1 MSEGILV
8 VCESA
13 DGKIKKTS
21 LELLGK
27 ANELSKV
34 LGGSVSA
41 LLVGEG
47 DAEGLGAYGA
57 AKVFKVAGDARNVAL
72 LTRATQ
78 KAIEETSPSIVL
90 GGASALGRDV
100 FSRLSARLKAGLG
113 AEITEMRVEEGIL
126 VAIRP
131 QFSGKV
137 FSEVKISTEHK
148 LFTVRPGS
156 FAMPAKGEANA
167 ELVPLDVDQED
178 SDTRLTI
185 VEVIQSETEVVDLTE
200 ADRIVSG
207 GRSVK
212 SKEKFDSL
220 IRPLAQALGATAG
233 ASRAA
238 VDAHYAEH
246 SEQVGQTGKVV
257 GPALYIACGIS
268 GAIQHLAGM
277 NTSRVIVSINKDPNA
292 PIFKHSTYGIVA
304 DMFDVVP
311 ALTKALNGGEIPVV
325 DMSKPSTTTQSASI
339 VSPKKSVVE
348 SPVVAQKS
356 TTAPVKDS
364 VVEAKPPA
372 KPPKKM
378 SLKERLAAKRAASKS
393 ESVKSKDL
401 KTPVV
406 ATRVSKP
413 AKTVEPTSTSV
424 GKVSVASVTGAAVSV
439 DVDGLRAEVAE
450 LRVLVET
457 LQGVIAASEKSLST
471 DLKKYVKSS
480 EDALK
485 KDFQRGEK
493 NARSFQEG
501 AAKNI
506 EAIERSVTSE
516 VRRIREK
523 TREAMA
529 NEGAESR
536 AAIFSLK
543 GSASASIVL
552 NILTLIALIGMW
564 MTTS

>member
-8 VCESA
+8 LCEA
-13 DGKIKKTS
+13 ANGTIKKTAF
-21 LELLGK
+21 ELLGK
-27 ANELSKV
+27 ATELTTAF
-34 LGGSVSA
+34 GGSVFA

-47 DAEGLGAYGA
+47 DTAALGTHGA
-57 AKVFKVAGDARNVAL
+57 TKVFQVSGDGRNVAL
-72 LTRATQ
+72 LTRAVQ
-78 KAIEETSPSIVL
+78 KVAEDVSPSMIL

-100 FSRLSARLKAGLG
+100 FARLSVRLKAGLG
-113 AEITEMRVEEGIL
+113 AEITEMRVESGSL

-137 FSEVKISTEHK
+137 FSQVNISTECK

-156 FAMPAKGEANA
+156 FALPAASDNTA
-167 ELVPLDVDQED
+167 EVVAVDVPLED
-178 SDTRLTI
+178 ADSRLTI
-185 VEVIQSETEVVDLTE
+185 VEVKQSETEEVDLTE

-212 SKEKFDSL
+212 SKESFDTL
-220 IRPLAQALGATAG
+220 IRPLAKALGATAG

-257 GPALYIACGIS
+257 SPALYIACGIS

-311 ALTKALNGGEIPVV
+311 ALTKALTGGEIPVV
-325 DMSKPSTTTQSASI
+325 DMSKPKVAEKVADKNDNTS
-339 VSPKKSVVE
+339 KVE
-348 SPVVAQKS
+348 SKPAAAPAKEAEAKS
-356 TTAPVKDS
+356 TT
-364 VVEAKPPA
+364 
-372 KPPKKM
+372 KM
-378 SLKERLAAKRAASKS
+378 SLKERLAAKKASASKTAQAASVPKS
-393 ESVKSKDL
+393 TVAKASTPKPQTVPASSSSV
-401 KTPVV
+401 T
-406 ATRVSKP
+406 
-413 AKTVEPTSTSV
+413 TSTASV
-424 GKVSVASVTGAAVSV
+424 GSADIEA
-439 DVDGLRAEVAE
+439 LRSEIAE
-450 LRVLVET
+450 LRGLVQQLST
-457 LQGVIAASEKSLST
+457 AIAGSEKSLNA
-471 DLKKYVKSS
+471 DLKKYIKST

-485 KDFQRGEK
+485 KDFQRGEN
-493 NARSFQEG
+493 NARSFQDNATKKVEG
-501 AAKNI
+501 VEK
-506 EAIERSVTSE
+506 SVTNE

-543 GSASASIVL
+543 GTASANVVL
-552 NILTLIALIGMW
+552 NILLLVVLIGMW
-564 MTTS
+564 MAH

>member
-8 VCESA
+8 VCESV
-13 DGKIKKTS
+13 DGKIKKTT

-41 LLVGEG
+41 LLVGDG

-57 AKVFKVAGDARNVAL
+57 TKVFQVSGDARNVAL
-72 LTRATQ
+72 LTRAAQ
-78 KAIEETSPSIVL
+78 KTVEEVSPSIVL

-100 FSRLSARLKAGLG
+100 FARLSARLKAGLG
-113 AEITEMRVEEGIL
+113 AEVTEMRVSDGTL

-137 FSEVKISTEHK
+137 FSEVTISTEHK

-156 FAMPAKGEANA
+156 FSTPTKGEAQANVVQ
-167 ELVPLDVDQED
+167 LTVDQEEA
-178 SDTRLTI
+178 DTRLTI
-185 VEVIQSETEVVDLTE
+185 VEVLQSETELVDLTE

-212 SKEKFDSL
+212 SKEKFDAL
-220 IRPLAQALGATAG
+220 IRPLAQSLGATAG

-257 GPALYIACGIS
+257 SPALYIACGIS

-311 ALTKALNGGEIPVV
+311 VLTKALNGGEIPVV
-325 DMSKPSTTTQSASI
+325 DMSKPGSSTPQSAS
-339 VSPKKSVVE
+339 SGSQKNT
-348 SPVVAQKS
+348 VVASKEVK
-356 TTAPVKDS
+356 TPVKKS
-364 VVEAKPPA
+364 VVEAKPA
-372 KPPKKM
+372 TKPTKKM

-393 ESVKSKDL
+393 APVKS
-401 KTPVV
+401 TE
-406 ATRVSKP
+406 
-413 AKTVEPTSTSV
+413 AK
-424 GKVSVASVTGAAVSV
+424 KSVAKPVKSAASTPSSVQQSAAAPVTGTVVSV
-439 DVDGLRAEVAE
+439 DVESLRVEVAE
-450 LRVLVET
+450 LKELVQS
-457 LQGVIAASEKSLST
+457 LQGVIASSEKSLSA
-471 DLKKYVKSS
+471 DLKKYVKSA

-501 AAKNI
+501 ATKNI
-506 EAIERSVTSE
+506 EGIERSVTSE

-552 NILTLIALIGMW
+552 NILTLIVLIGLW
-564 MTTS
+564 MTTC